1 MADDDSQTADSE
13 RTPLDKLRDDFA
25 ETLPD
30 GALSTNGD
38 SQAGAKI
45 GNAIAGQLASL
56 TVNILLMVTRLMPFS
71 TKFWR
76 GLINAGYKGLLK
88 TSGGDALG
96 HLMVG
101 GELQHHPLEWEHDEG
116 QYQTVAGEE
125 FWNSPDDARNHYRGP
140 GNTSCVW
147 ASAGSTELGSHV
159 QAETAEALDL
169 GQGSD
174 LYQAAE
180 VTEISADPDQL
191 DQAGQAALSDG
202 GVNRTHQPSKIVSV
216 NNVRG
221 WQDKLVDLSHDADA
235 RVVSMSKYAEIYPER
250 TATDEMNRQE
260 QRGRLAE
267 MDPGAR
273 KSFIIK
279 VLLIALGIIA
289 VVILG
294 PPLVTALLGG
304 GGGGAGVSIPT
315 LTILGGL

>member
-1 MADDDSQTADSE
+1 MSDDNEGQGADSSGAFE
-13 RTPLDKLRDDFA
+13 QAKATWGEVVPEGA
-25 ETLPD
+25 ISQGAD
-30 GALSTNGD
+30 G
-38 SQAGAKI
+38 QPGAKV
-45 GNAIAGQLASL
+45 GDAIAGQLASL
-56 TVNILLMVTRLMPFS
+56 TANILLMVTRLLPFS
-71 TKFWR
+71 AKFWR

-101 GELQHHPLEWEHDEG
+101 GELQHHPLEWDHEEG
-116 QYQTVAGEE
+116 QYRTVAGEE

-159 QAETAEALDL
+159 QADVAEALDM
-169 GQGSD
+169 GQGRD
-174 LYQAAE
+174 LFQAAE
-180 VTEISADPDQL
+180 VTQITADQ
-191 DQAGQAALSDG
+191 QAGQAALSDG
-202 GVNRTHQPSKIVSV
+202 GVSRTQQPDGVITV

-221 WQDKLVDLSHDADA
+221 WEDKLVDISQSADA

-273 KSFIIK
+273 KSFILK

-289 VVILG
+289 VVVLG
-294 PPLVTALLGG
+294 PPLVGALLGG

-315 LTILGGL
+315 LTLALGGL